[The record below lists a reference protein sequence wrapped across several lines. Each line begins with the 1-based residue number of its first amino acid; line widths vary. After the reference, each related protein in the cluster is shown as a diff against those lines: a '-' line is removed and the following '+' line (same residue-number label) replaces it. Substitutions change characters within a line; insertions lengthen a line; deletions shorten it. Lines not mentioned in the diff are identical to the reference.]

1 MSSLFAFIGLESPV
15 HWLIFGIIGI
25 LLFGKRLPEMG
36 RYLGKTIIEF
46 KKGMKGLEDDVD
58 ISSSVMTHEPVA
70 SLEPPRPPQRV
81 TMSVPKFEDAPGNL
95 APPQA

>member
-1 MSSLFAFIGLESPV
+1 MGSLSLI

-36 RYLGKTIIEF
+36 RYFGKTIIEF

-58 ISSSVMTHEPVA
+58 GDGTPARREPPAAV
-70 SLEPPRPPQRV
+70 EPPRPPPRL
-81 TMSVPKFEDAPGNL
+81 TTNVPKFEDNPANVT
-95 APPQA
+95 PPQG

>member
-1 MSSLFAFIGLESPV
+1 MGSLSLI

-36 RYLGKTIIEF
+36 RYFGKTIIEF

-58 ISSSVMTHEPVA
+58 TSSSPPRHEPPA
-70 SLEPPRPPQRV
+70 AIEPPRPPQRLS
-81 TMSVPKFEDAPGNL
+81 TNVPKFEDNPANIT
-95 APPQA
+95 PPPT